1 MSDDARLARAREAM
15 AQAVV
20 QASRSSQSAGSGAL
34 SVSAEYAEAKRIALR
49 KLAAAPRSRAQL
61 AEAIVAKDIPRDT
74 ADEVLDRLEDV
85 GLVDDAAYAQM
96 LVRSLRESKGLS
108 KRSLEMELT
117 KRGVEATVVE
127 DAVDHLDVERDKEAA
142 RAVVAKKLR
151 AMSGLNIETKKRRLL
166 GLLGR
171 RGYSSNIAFPVVAEA
186 LDALPEHARD

>member
-1 MSDDARLARAREAM
+1 M
-15 AQAVV
+15 AQAVA

-108 KRSLEMELT
+108 KRSLEMELM
-117 KRGVEATVVE
+117 KRGVEATVAE

-171 RGYSSNIAFPVVAEA
+171 RGYSSNIAFSVVAEA

>member
-15 AQAVV
+15 AQAVA
-20 QASRSSQSAGSGAL
+20 QASRSSQSEGSGAL
-34 SVSAEYAEAKRIALR
+34 SVSADYAQAKRIALR

-61 AEAIVAKDIPRDT
+61 AEAITAKDIPQET
-74 ADEVLDRLEDV
+74 ADQVLDRLEDA

-108 KRSLEMELT
+108 KRSLEMELA
-117 KRGVEATVVE
+117 KRGVEATIVE
-127 DAVDHLDVERDKEAA
+127 DAVEHLDVERDKEAA
-142 RAVVAKKLR
+142 RAVVDKKLR
-151 AMSGLNIETKKRRLL
+151 SMSGLDIETKKRRLL

-171 RGYSSNIAFPVVAEA
+171 RGYSAGVAFSVVAQA